1 MPTFSVK
8 ELTDICVKL
17 IKETGADEESS
28 NTVANNLIKANL
40 AGHDSHGVIYLPRLL
55 ERIPDKINPK
65 AKPIIK
71 NDTGNIVLVDGKWSF
86 GQVATKYSM
95 NIAIEKGIKHG
106 LSMVGICNSNHIGRL
121 GEYAL
126 MAAEKGLIGF
136 ITVNSDPKVVPW
148 NGLEKRIG
156 TNPICY
162 AIPRSTSKPIL
173 LDMAT
178 SIVAGGKIR
187 LKMNT
192 GEPIEEG
199 WILDKEGNPSNDPL
213 DYILDG
219 AILPFGGYKGYGL
232 GVIVDV
238 LAGILTGMGGSDK
251 LKAKANGVLIM
262 TIRPDV
268 FVTRKQFEQDLTEL
282 VNHIRNTPT
291 TSNNDKIL
299 LPGEPEYIS
308 EEKRKREGIFVDE
321 KTWDEIKKVSR
332 KLNIEL

>member
-8 ELTDICVKL
+8 ELTEIC
-17 IKETGADEESS
+17 IKIIREMGADEETA
-28 NTVANNLIKANL
+28 NIVANNLVKANL
-40 AGHDSHGVIYLPRLL
+40 TGHDSHGVIYIPRLL

-65 AKPIIK
+65 AKPVIK
-71 NDTGNIVLVDGKWSF
+71 KDSGNIVLVDGKWAF
-86 GQVATKYSM
+86 GQVTAKYAM
-95 NIAIEKGIKHG
+95 NLAIEKGIKNG
-106 LSMVGICNSNHIGRL
+106 LSMVGTFNSNHIGRL

-136 ITVNSDPKVVPW
+136 ITVNSDSKVVPW

-162 AIPRSTSKPIL
+162 SIPRESSKPIL

-187 LKMNT
+187 LKINT
-192 GEPIEEG
+192 GEQVEDG
-199 WILDKEGNPSNDPL
+199 WILDKNGNPSNDPL
-213 DYILDG
+213 DYVSDG
-219 AILPFGGYKGYGL
+219 SILPFGGYKGYGL
-232 GVIVDV
+232 GLIVDV

-251 LKAKANGVLIM
+251 LQAKANGILIM

-268 FVTRKQFEQDLTEL
+268 FITRSQFEQNLTDL

-291 TSNNDKIL
+291 ASKNDRIL

-308 EEKRKREGIFVDE
+308 EEKGRREGIFIDE
-321 KTWDEIKKVSR
+321 KTWDDIKEVMR
-332 KLNIEL
+332 KLKIE